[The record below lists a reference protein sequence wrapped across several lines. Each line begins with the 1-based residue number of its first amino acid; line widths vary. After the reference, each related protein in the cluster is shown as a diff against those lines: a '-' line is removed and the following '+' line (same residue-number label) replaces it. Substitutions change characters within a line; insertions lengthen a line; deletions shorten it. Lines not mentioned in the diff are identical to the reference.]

1 MSEGSKV
8 KQSLIYRSGSIV
20 MGTKHNIF
28 IQQSL
33 NKPYEVTQ
41 LQRIFEKATALLTP
55 LVKRLNR
62 APKFVR
68 LAFTFDKF
76 IAFNTVYEG
85 LRCKMVTYNSITDFY
100 TFLCDPSFLLIA
112 YDNVKKNIMVGFDT
126 VRRNNVTLFALCI
139 LSKKLVTTEYTYFF
153 AQKLQE
159 NTKLFNM
166 QDKIVQKALQMWLQL
181 IFGNRFNRYFDEFF
195 FNKNSHTVLNAICKA
210 NNKTIWFIKL
220 HLKKVSDLVCHPF
233 YKQEIKTKT
242 SDLQMINFV
251 FKIVKRMSV
260 NPHSLSNKKVIPSQ
274 NILPK
279 NIIASFFVN
288 MLYNRFDCWIKIN
301 LLPEFNKC
309 NKDSLNLEYENM
321 FVEHFES

>member
-1 MSEGSKV
+1 
-8 KQSLIYRSGSIV
+8 

-166 QDKIVQKALQMWLQL
+166 QDKIVQKALQM
-181 IFGNRFNRYFDEFF
+181 
-195 FNKNSHTVLNAICKA
+195 
-210 NNKTIWFIKL
+210 
-220 HLKKVSDLVCHPF
+220 
-233 YKQEIKTKT
+233 
-242 SDLQMINFV
+242 
-251 FKIVKRMSV
+251 
-260 NPHSLSNKKVIPSQ
+260 
-274 NILPK
+274 
-279 NIIASFFVN
+279 
-288 MLYNRFDCWIKIN
+288 
-301 LLPEFNKC
+301 
-309 NKDSLNLEYENM
+309 
-321 FVEHFES
+321 